1 MRLLTMM
8 RYPAWIMAAGL
19 TAAPVM
25 AVEPGYSVSIGGEY
39 TRGDYGTGSNISLL
53 SLPVALEYTEARY
66 AWSLSVPYLWVS
78 GPGDMVVSGSGMG
91 RLSPTKTTT
100 STRTDSGLGDV
111 TASGTLRLWAE
122 TAQRP
127 WVALTAKAKFGTA
140 DETRRLGT
148 GANDYALQLELA
160 KDALYGQVGYKWL
173 GDPPGVDYHNIG
185 YGAVGFNFPVGR
197 ADGGVELYG
206 EQAPLDGIDGK
217 RELTLYL
224 GQDLDRKTRVIGH
237 VLKGLSDTSPDW
249 GVGVKVRFA
258 L

>member
-1 MRLLTMM
+1 MM
-8 RYPAWIMAAGL
+8 KIMHPGWTLVAAL
-19 TAAPVM
+19 VAAPL
-25 AVEPGYSVSIGGEY
+25 AAAESGYSLGIGAEY
-39 TRGDYGTGSNISLL
+39 TRGDYGTGSNVNLL
-53 SLPVALEYTEARY
+53 SLPLTLAYAEARY

-78 GPGDMVVSGSGMG
+78 GPGDVVVSGSGMG
-91 RLSPTKTTT
+91 RLSPTKVTT

-111 TASGTLRLWAE
+111 TASGTLRLWEE

-127 WVALTAKAKFGTA
+127 WAALTAKAKFGTA

-160 KDALYGQVGYKWL
+160 KAALYGQVGYKL
-173 GDPPGVDYHNIG
+173 PGDPPGVDYRNIW

-206 EQAPLDGIDGK
+206 EQAPLDGVDGK

-249 GVGVKVRFA
+249 GVGVALRFA